1 MTVEPQRL
9 WSVTSLIGE
18 GVPKPALVGWAG
30 KVTAE
35 RAYDRLPTLGSYVEA
50 GDRDGAIKWLT
61 DARWETSGKAA
72 ARGTTVHGLI
82 EQYALGNTPDVPE
95 EMKAYDEQVRRYLDD
110 HQPVFE
116 AAEAP
121 VYNLT
126 YGYAGTMDS
135 IQVVGGRRCIVDCKT
150 TDKGPD
156 ARSRPPYPEIALQ
169 TVAYARC
176 ELVGV
181 SPATMR
187 EFNRRRYYIYD
198 PELAYEPMPEL
209 DGALALIVS
218 PFDYQLVPVRIDD
231 EVWEAWGHVRE
242 VARWQL
248 DTSRRVLGPH
258 VTAPAKEAVA

>member
-1 MTVEPQRL
+1 MTTEPLRL
-9 WSVTSLIGE
+9 WSVTSLLSE
-18 GVPKPALVGWAG
+18 GLPKPALVGWAG
-30 KVTAE
+30 RVTAE
-35 RAYDRLPTLGSYVEA
+35 RAYDRLNTLHSYQQA
-50 GDRDGAIKWLT
+50 DDRNGAIKWLT

-72 ARGTTVHGLI
+72 TRGTTVHELI
-82 EQYALGNTPDVPE
+82 EQYALGNTPDIPDGLE
-95 EMKAYDEQVRRYLDD
+95 PYDEQVRRYLDD

-126 YGYAGTMDS
+126 YGYAGTLDS
-135 IQVVGGRRCIVDCKT
+135 IQIVGGRRCIVDCKT

-156 ARSRPPYPEIALQ
+156 ARTRPPYPDIALQ
-169 TVAYARC
+169 QVAYSRA
-176 ELVGV
+176 EIVGV

-187 EFNRRRYYIYD
+187 TFNRRRYYVYD
-198 PELAYEPMPEL
+198 PDLVYEPMPEV

-218 PFDYQLVPVRIDD
+218 PYDYQLIPIRIDD
-231 EVWEAWGHVRE
+231 EVWRAWGHVRE

-258 VTAPAKEAVA
+258 ITATAKENAA